1 MIAISTALLLVAAM
15 PPFRPDAQQLFDG
28 CVAGRNGPT
37 GRLYGCKDWN
47 SSITAL
53 PGVRKPVDAI
63 GYARSGFRTTLPGK
77 LREEQVPLALGGRE
91 RAVLVV
97 TPADAVASE
106 SFGFAEA
113 AVLATERGLRLVTCA
128 SRTDGK
134 AERDRCHKALDYFAR
149 RGTPDGIVID

>member
-1 MIAISTALLLVAAM
+1 MVALALLLVAAM

-28 CVAGRNGPT
+28 CVAGRNGPS

-53 PGVRKPVDAI
+53 PGVRKPGDAI
-63 GYARSGFRTTLPGK
+63 EYARSGFRTTLKGK
-77 LREEQVPLALGGRE
+77 LREEEVPLAVGGRQ
-91 RAVLVV
+91 RPVLLV
-97 TPADAVASE
+97 TPADPAASGF
-106 SFGFAEA
+106 FGFAEA
-113 AVLATERGLRLVTCA
+113 LVLPTERGLRLVTCA

-134 AERDRCHKALDYFAR
+134 LERDRCRKAFDYFAG